1 MTPDSLLRKFIAVSL
16 LGMTLS
22 IAGCTVA
29 QKAPAA
35 AAASESPEGARASDS
50 DCGAGCSDEGTGRYQ
65 YYLGILSV
73 LLIG

>member
-35 AAASESPEGARASDS
+35 AAASESPEGARASDP
-50 DCGAGCSDEGTGRYQ
+50 DCGGCSDEGTGRYQ